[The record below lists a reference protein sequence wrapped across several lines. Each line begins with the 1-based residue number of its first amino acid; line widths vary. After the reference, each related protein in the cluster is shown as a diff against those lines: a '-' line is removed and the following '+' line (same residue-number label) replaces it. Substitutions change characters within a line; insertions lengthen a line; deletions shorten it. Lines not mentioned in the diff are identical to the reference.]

1 MTTKQSLLTQL
12 KARGADVTVFRKL
25 VSDYCWFDA
34 QLQAMKKDIR
44 DRGRTY
50 LAISSQG
57 KEYEKDNPSVANAL
71 RYSQQMCKILAQLG
85 LSVDNV
91 VEAEPEDEG
100 DL

>member
-1 MTTKQSLLTQL
+1 MTTKQSLLLQL

-25 VSDYCWFDA
+25 VADYCWFDQ
-34 QLQAMKKDIR
+34 QLQAMKRDIR
-44 DRGRTY
+44 ERGRTY
-50 LAISSQG
+50 QAISSQG

-85 LSVDNV
+85 LTVDTAV
-91 VEAEPEDEG
+91 EEAPEAE